1 VKTFNLKPAEAK
13 RDWILVDAKG
23 LVLGRMASQIAKI
36 LRGKHKPTFT
46 PSVDMGDFV
55 VVINAQ
61 QTVLTGAKPTD
72 KNHYWHTGYPGG
84 IKEVTYGELRENN
97 PEKML
102 MLAVKRMLPR
112 NKMRKT
118 FLRKLKVY
126 SGAEHP
132 HVAQNPQPIKLAL

>member
-1 VKTFNLKPAEAK
+1 MKTFNLKPAQAK
-13 RDWILVDAKG
+13 RDWVLVDAKG

-46 PSVDMGDFV
+46 PTVDMGDFV

-61 QTVLTGAKPTD
+61 ETVLTGAKATD

-84 IKEVTYGELRENN
+84 IKDITYGELRENN

-112 NKMRKT
+112 NKMRKV

-126 SGAEHP
+126 PGTEHP
-132 HVAQNPQPIKLAL
+132 HVAQNPQPIQLAK